1 MSISLPLGIP
11 KKATLIFI
19 IFIFFVIGCQSPA
32 NQPTVA
38 TAVSTDRFT
47 YQIRIQETST
57 DQPIEDANVTI
68 NLPGTPPVNDFTD
81 STGLAVFLIDDQFV
95 NALVVVQVTRNGY
108 KDWEQYITLKTGE
121 HPQEMKLQ
129 LAQAA
134 TSMVASE
141 TATAVSTDTPQ
152 PTAAE
157 ATDTAVLPTNTVP
170 PAPTTTPTH
179 TPSPTATNTPAPVG
193 QIIAQVTETAQ
204 DTWVYTGPGNA
215 NLRLGSMRTGE
226 TGVVLGKD
234 KWNGWYKIRTGDNLE
249 GWVDITHLTITQGSP
264 GDVAVVWPP
273 SNDETGVET
282 TELPSG
288 GGSSNRCATVKLDF
302 KEWPNEK
309 FDDITVSW
317 SNVPA
322 NTAYFI
328 FAANGTLNG
337 EEAPLI
343 YPTQVNVE
351 EKYLIGLWKFAER
364 GFTTGGTFSYALQAK
379 TNSGTTICTTTGT
392 FTQ

>member
-1 MSISLPLGIP
+1 MFTSLHYTKSPKYLFLISFL
-11 KKATLIFI
+11 LIFL
-19 IFIFFVIGCQSPA
+19 IGCQ
-32 NQPTVA
+32 PTI
-38 TAVSTDRFT
+38 TSMPTSTPKPPFSFLF
-47 YQIRIQETST
+47 RIQQQNSYE
-57 DQPIEDANVTI
+57 PIEMVEVSLDIQGQLPITVRSDHEGIAILEVDARQAGRNGYLIVEKDGYQSYTKNVTI
-68 NLPGTPPVNDFTD
+68 QEDQLPTLILLD
-81 STGLAVFLIDDQFV
+81 SQ
-95 NALVVVQVTRNGY
+95 R
-108 KDWEQYITLKTGE
+108 
-121 HPQEMKLQ
+121 
-129 LAQAA
+129 
-134 TSMVASE
+134 TSIAIIE
-141 TATAVSTDTPQ
+141 TATAVPTEPPQ
-152 PTAAE
+152 PTDVQP
-157 ATDTAVLPTNTVP
+157 TDTAVLPTNTVQ
-170 PAPTTTPTH
+170 PASTTTPTH